1 MAKKTEPITKRVGNR
16 IAELR
21 QARKWSQAELAN
33 CLQVESKTI
42 SHLESGT
49 STPSLQMLESL
60 AAALQ
65 VRISDLIVE
74 PSVGPDHQAMQISA
88 WLSELEPVDNALVT
102 GVIQQL
108 CERMRARGRTR

>member
-21 QARKWSQAELAN
+21 QSRKWSQAELAN
-33 CLQVESKTI
+33 CLQVESETI
-42 SHLESGT
+42 NRLESGT
-49 STPSLQMLESL
+49 STASLQTLESL

-74 PSVGPDHQAMQISA
+74 PSVAPDHQAMQISA
-88 WLSELEPVDNALVT
+88 WLSELEPVDHALVT

-108 CERMRARGRTR
+108 CERMRARGGKR